1 MTDPKASERKQE
13 IGSANRVQ
21 RLEREL
27 FESEARY
34 RAIVEGAFEGVWSID
49 PQGVTTFVNQAMADM
64 LGYERHEMLGKSI
77 FLFMDENAQL
87 EAKKQIERKREGKR
101 DRQNFRFKHKL
112 GPEIWTLM
120 STVPLNDAAGGFIGA
135 VAMVSDETASRKDA
149 DEQKQRELELVRLD
163 KLMSLTAL
171 VGGVIHEIN
180 NPNHFITLNVPLLRK
195 SFSDAVVMLDERLME
210 HPDMTLSG
218 LPYLEM
224 RSELP
229 RMLDQI
235 LTGADRIRHIVGE
248 LRAYVNNDMPGPLR
262 PVALNDAVASA
273 VTLLEGRIRRST
285 DNFKQALA
293 GDLPMV
299 LADGRRMVQ
308 VVVNLLLN
316 ALEAITERNQLVQ
329 ISTHATEDRQGVVL
343 VVSDGGPGM
352 TAETLA
358 KVKTPFFS
366 TKRNT
371 GGSGLGLPVAER
383 IIAESHGTL
392 QLASK
397 PGQGTTAKVT
407 LPALGAPQTP

>member
-1 MTDPKASERKQE
+1 MTDQKTSVREQE
-13 IGSANRVQ
+13 IGSPNRVQ

-34 RAIVEGAFEGVWSID
+34 RAIVEGAMEGVWSID
-49 PQGVTTFVNQAMADM
+49 LQGFTTFVNQAMADM
-64 LGYERHEMLGKSI
+64 LGYERHEMIGKPI
-77 FLFMDENAQL
+77 FLFMDEAAQL
-87 EAKKQIERKREGKR
+87 QAKKQIEQKREGKR

-112 GPEIWTLM
+112 GREIWTLM

-135 VAMVSDETASRKDA
+135 VAMVSDETANRKDA
-149 DEQKQRELELVRLD
+149 DEQEQRELELVRLD

-195 SFSDAVVMLDERLME
+195 AFSDAVVMLDERL
-210 HPDMTLSG
+210 PQQFDMTLAG

-224 RSELP
+224 RYELP

-248 LRAYVNNDMPGPLR
+248 LRAYVNNDMPAPLR
-262 PVALNDAVASA
+262 PVAINDAVSSA
-273 VTLLEGRIRRST
+273 ITLLEGRIRRST
-285 DNFKQALA
+285 DSFKQVLA
-293 GDLPMV
+293 SDLPMV

-316 ALEAITERNQLVQ
+316 ALEAITDRDQVVQ

-343 VVSDGGPGM
+343 VVRDGGPGM
-352 TAETLA
+352 SEETLA

-366 TKRNT
+366 TKRNS

-383 IIAESHGTL
+383 ILAEARGTL
-392 QLASK
+392 ELTSK

>member
-1 MTDPKASERKQE
+1 MTDPKTTERPQE
-13 IGSANRVQ
+13 TGSPHRVQ

-34 RAIVEGAFEGVWSID
+34 RAIVEGALEGVWSID

-64 LGYERHEMLGKSI
+64 LGYERHEMLGKPL
-77 FLFMDENAQL
+77 FRFMDEDAQAV
-87 EAKKQIERKREGKR
+87 AKKQIERKREGKR
-101 DRQNFRFKHKL
+101 DRESFRFRHKN
-112 GPEIWTLM
+112 GREVWTLI
-120 STVPLNDAAGGFIGA
+120 STVPLNDASGGFIGA
-135 VAMVSDETASRKDA
+135 VAMISDETANRKDA
-149 DEQKQRELELVRLD
+149 DEQEQRELELVRLD

-195 SFSDAVVMLDERLME
+195 SFADAVVMLDERLLQ

-224 RSELP
+224 RNELP

-262 PVALNDAVASA
+262 PVALNDVVASA

-285 DNFKQALA
+285 DNFKQVLS

-316 ALEAITERNQLVQ
+316 ALEAITDREQLVQ
-329 ISTHATEDRQGVVL
+329 ISTLPTADRQGVML
-343 VVSDGGPGM
+343 VVTDGGPGM
-352 TAETLA
+352 SQETLA

-383 IIAESHGTL
+383 ILAESRGTL
-392 QLASK
+392 NLAST
-397 PGQGTTAKVT
+397 PGQGTTASVT
-407 LPALGAPQTP
+407 LPALGSVQTP

>member
-1 MTDPKASERKQE
+1 
-13 IGSANRVQ
+13 
-21 RLEREL
+21 
-27 FESEARY
+27 
-34 RAIVEGAFEGVWSID
+34 
-49 PQGVTTFVNQAMADM
+49 
-64 LGYERHEMLGKSI
+64 
-77 FLFMDENAQL
+77 
-87 EAKKQIERKREGKR
+87 
-101 DRQNFRFKHKL
+101 
-112 GPEIWTLM
+112 
-120 STVPLNDAAGGFIGA
+120 
-135 VAMVSDETASRKDA
+135 
-149 DEQKQRELELVRLD
+149 
-163 KLMSLTAL
+163 
-171 VGGVIHEIN
+171 
-180 NPNHFITLNVPLLRK
+180 
-195 SFSDAVVMLDERLME
+195 MLDERLMQ

-224 RSELP
+224 RNELP

-383 IIAESHGTL
+383 ILAESHGTL
-392 QLASK
+392 QLASM